1 MYEYPG
7 IMRSSIKRKLLI
19 ELFAFFMIISFVMV
33 GISYYRQR
41 EIIILS
47 FVHIAKIQASFF
59 QKKQNEIFSFF
70 NSSNSPTSNTIQN
83 LSVISF
89 QTQLD
94 LIPESYKVIKK
105 SFLTDGKVIKE
116 NNYYKIEVLMSNQYQ
131 NLTKINENTIE
142 INSIIYEAIKKV
154 HKGQIVT
161 TESYTNSFGKF
172 LTVLIPIF
180 NSNNSVIAI
189 YGVDVNV
196 SEMNDTLFSYLFQI
210 ISMGFVL
217 LILFLFVIW
226 KRFNLILKP
235 LKKLK
240 EISENISKGNLYF
253 EFNYNLNNE
262 IGTIFQ
268 SIQLLTNQMKSYLE
282 KIRRAGKLMSE
293 SGSVLLENSTESIDQ
308 SKDITDLVT
317 KLNSVIQ
324 EQIIGLDENKISME
338 QVSLALHRIATVSAG
353 VNDSASNSFITAEQ
367 GEKNLKKLFSEMNLV
382 QESVHNSGSIAID
395 LDNSSNQIGKIV
407 ESITQI
413 ASQTNLLALNA
424 AIEAARAGDQG
435 KGFAVVANE
444 VSKLADKSTQSAKQI
459 SKMLAEIRERI
470 QNLVISVQK
479 TEITMAHGLNT
490 IHLAEANFS
499 EIVELAR
506 SVSEQIG
513 DVSVSVEEISA
524 SSDKLIS
531 SMDQNLI
538 ISHDLSSTSKE
549 IVGSSEMQLIA
560 MHQIESRAKSLSEY
574 SIELENIAKNF

>member
-1 MYEYPG
+1 
-7 IMRSSIKRKLLI
+7 
-19 ELFAFFMIISFVMV
+19 
-33 GISYYRQR
+33 
-41 EIIILS
+41 
-47 FVHIAKIQASFF
+47 
-59 QKKQNEIFSFF
+59 
-70 NSSNSPTSNTIQN
+70 
-83 LSVISF
+83 
-89 QTQLD
+89 
-94 LIPESYKVIKK
+94 
-105 SFLTDGKVIKE
+105 
-116 NNYYKIEVLMSNQYQ
+116 
-131 NLTKINENTIE
+131 
-142 INSIIYEAIKKV
+142 
-154 HKGQIVT
+154 
-161 TESYTNSFGKF
+161 
-172 LTVLIPIF
+172 
-180 NSNNSVIAI
+180 
-189 YGVDVNV
+189 
-196 SEMNDTLFSYLFQI
+196 
-210 ISMGFVL
+210 
-217 LILFLFVIW
+217 
-226 KRFNLILKP
+226 
-235 LKKLK
+235 
-240 EISENISKGNLYF
+240 
-253 EFNYNLNNE
+253 LNNE